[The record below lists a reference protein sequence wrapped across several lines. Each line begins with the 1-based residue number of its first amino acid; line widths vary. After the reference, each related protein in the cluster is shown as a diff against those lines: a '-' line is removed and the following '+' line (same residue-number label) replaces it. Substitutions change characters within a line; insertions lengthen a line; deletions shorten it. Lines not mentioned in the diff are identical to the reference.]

1 MKLEFYEGKK
11 VLITGHK
18 GFIGSH
24 LWSFIQE
31 SNSYGEWQN
40 ERWDL
45 YGLDFPD
52 DIGFF
57 KPKEKYDYVIHL
69 AAFAALRESF
79 EDPDRFWENNVE
91 KSKPIFD
98 YCGENDVRLIYAS
111 SAGAHGWSQNPYAV
125 TKKVNELQ
133 APPNSVG
140 MRFFNVWAEEG
151 SRPDMLYRML
161 QENTAKYIT
170 RHYRDY
176 IHVRD
181 VSKAFLH
188 AIDNYDRLKNEVFNV
203 GLSEANLSKIEL
215 CQRIKNI
222 VPQFV
227 FFEDSLSEDPDK
239 RNYKVSYDKIN
250 SIGFEVVFSISLFL
264 FFVLTPIVP
273 MDATLFL
280 LKSKI

>member
-31 SNSYGEWQN
+31 SNGYGEWQN
-40 ERWDL
+40 ERLDL

-57 KPKEKYDYVIHL
+57 KPPKEKYDCVIHL

-98 YCGENDVRLIYAS
+98 YCGENDIRLIYAS
-111 SAGAHGWSQNPYAV
+111 SAGAHGWCQNPYAI

-140 MRFFNVWAEEG
+140 MRFFNVWAEEN

-170 RHYRDY
+170 RHHRDY
-176 IHVRD
+176 IHVTDVVRAICLLMDSNFRGHLDIGYGEAIPVMDIAKSMGRD
-181 VSKAFLH
+181 LP
-188 AIDNYDRLKNEVFNV
+188 
-203 GLSEANLSKIEL
+203 
-215 CQRIKNI
+215 IKEDT
-222 VPQFV
+222 PG
-227 FFEDSLSEDPDK
+227 EPDSLCADTRVLRQLGWYPT
-239 RNYKVSYDKIN
+239 IN
-250 SIGFEVVFSISLFL
+250 IKDTFKGNDSTQLAAQLGEIPFEE
-264 FFVLTPIVP
+264 T
-273 MDATLFL
+273 
-280 LKSKI
+280 

>member
-18 GFIGSH
+18 GFIGNH
-24 LWSFIQE
+24 LWGFIQE
-31 SNSYGEWQN
+31 SNGYGEWQN
-40 ERWDL
+40 ERLDL
-45 YGLDFPD
+45 YGMDFPD

-57 KPKEKYDYVIHL
+57 KPPKEKYDCVIHL

-98 YCGENDVRLIYAS
+98 YCGENDIRLLYAS
-111 SAGAHGWSQNPYAV
+111 SAGAHGWSQNPYAI

-181 VSKAFLH
+181 VATAICLLMDSNFRGHLDVGYGEAIPVMDIAKAMGRDLP
-188 AIDNYDRLKNEVFNV
+188 
-203 GLSEANLSKIEL
+203 
-215 CQRIKNI
+215 IKEDT
-222 VPQFV
+222 PG
-227 FFEDSLSEDPDK
+227 EPDSLCADTRVLRQLGWRPTINIMDHLQGNDPK
-239 RNYKVSYDKIN
+239 
-250 SIGFEVVFSISLFL
+250 L
-264 FFVLTPIVP
+264 
-273 MDATLFL
+273 ATSF
-280 LKSKI
+280 

>member
-31 SNSYGEWQN
+31 SNGYGEWQN

-57 KPKEKYDYVIHL
+57 KPPEKKYDCVIHL

-111 SAGAHGWSQNPYAV
+111 SAGAHGWSQNPYAI

-181 VSKAFLH
+181 VATAICLLVDSNFRGHLDVGYGEAIPVMDIAKAMGRDLPIKEDTPGEPDSLCADTRELRQLGWYPTINIMDH
-188 AIDNYDRLKNEVFNV
+188 LKNN
-203 GLSEANLSKIEL
+203 
-215 CQRIKNI
+215 
-222 VPQFV
+222 
-227 FFEDSLSEDPDK
+227 DPK
-239 RNYKVSYDKIN
+239 
-250 SIGFEVVFSISLFL
+250 L
-264 FFVLTPIVP
+264 
-273 MDATLFL
+273 ATSF
-280 LKSKI
+280 

>member
-1 MKLEFYEGKK
+1 MKLEIREGER

-18 GFIGSH
+18 GFIGGH
-24 LWSFIQE
+24 LWSYLQDY
-31 SNSYGEWQN
+31 SAYSEWQN
-40 ERWDL
+40 IGVDL

-57 KPKEKYDYVIHL
+57 KPPEKKYDCVIHL

-98 YCGENDVRLIYAS
+98 YCGENDIRLLYAS
-111 SAGAHGWSQNPYAV
+111 SAGAHGWWQNPYAI
-125 TKKVNELQ
+125 TKKVNEIQ

-140 MRFFNVWAEEG
+140 MRFFNVWAEEN

-181 VSKAFLH
+181 VAT
-188 AIDNYDRLKNEVFNV
+188 AICLLMDSNFRGHLDIGY
-203 GLSEANLSKIEL
+203 GEAIPVMDIAKSMGRDLP
-215 CQRIKNI
+215 IKEDT
-222 VPQFV
+222 PG
-227 FFEDSLSEDPDK
+227 EPDSLQADTRVLRQLGWRPT
-239 RNYKVSYDKIN
+239 IN
-250 SIGFEVVFSISLFL
+250 IKDTFKGNDSTQLAAQLGEIPFEE
-264 FFVLTPIVP
+264 T
-273 MDATLFL
+273 
-280 LKSKI
+280 

>member
-18 GFIGSH
+18 GFIGNH
-24 LWSFIQE
+24 LWGFIQE
-31 SNSYGEWQN
+31 SNGYGEWQN
-40 ERWDL
+40 DRVDL
-45 YGLDFPD
+45 YGMDFPD

-57 KPKEKYDYVIHL
+57 KPPKEKYDCVIHL

-98 YCGENDVRLIYAS
+98 YCGENDVRLLYAS
-111 SAGAHGWSQNPYAV
+111 SAGAHGWSQNPYAI

-140 MRFFNVWAEEG
+140 MRFFNVWAEEN

-176 IHVRD
+176 IHVTDVVRAICLLMDSNFRGHLDIGYGEAIPVMDIAKSMGRD
-181 VSKAFLH
+181 LP
-188 AIDNYDRLKNEVFNV
+188 
-203 GLSEANLSKIEL
+203 
-215 CQRIKNI
+215 IKEDT
-222 VPQFV
+222 PG
-227 FFEDSLSEDPDK
+227 EPDSLCADTRVLRQLGWYPT
-239 RNYKVSYDKIN
+239 IN
-250 SIGFEVVFSISLFL
+250 IKDTFKGNDSTQLAAQLGEIPFEE
-264 FFVLTPIVP
+264 T
-273 MDATLFL
+273 
-280 LKSKI
+280 

>member
-1 MKLEFYEGKK
+1 M
-11 VLITGHK
+11 VMNILITGHK
-18 GFIGSH
+18 GFIGSY
-24 LWSFIQE
+24 LWKMIEE
-31 SNSYGEWQN
+31 SGVDVEL
-40 ERWDL
+40 D
-45 YGLDFPD
+45 GIDFPD
-52 DIGFF
+52 DIGDFNTG
-57 KPKEKYDYVIHL
+57 KIYDVVIHL

-111 SAGAHGWSQNPYAV
+111 SAGAHGWSQNPYAI

-181 VSKAFLH
+181 VATAICLLMDSNFRGHLDVGYGEAIPVMDIAKAMGRDLPIKEDTPGEPDSLCADTRELRQLGWYPTINIMDH
-188 AIDNYDRLKNEVFNV
+188 LKNN
-203 GLSEANLSKIEL
+203 
-215 CQRIKNI
+215 
-222 VPQFV
+222 
-227 FFEDSLSEDPDK
+227 DPK
-239 RNYKVSYDKIN
+239 
-250 SIGFEVVFSISLFL
+250 L
-264 FFVLTPIVP
+264 
-273 MDATLFL
+273 ATSF
-280 LKSKI
+280 

>member
-1 MKLEFYEGKK
+1 MTKIL
-11 VLITGHK
+11 VTGHK
-18 GFIGSH
+18 GFIGSYVFNH
-24 LWSFIQE
+24 LRHDAG
-31 SNSYGEWQN
+31 YGYLV
-40 ERWDL
+40 D
-45 YGLDFPD
+45 GMDFPD
-52 DIGFF
+52 DIGDFQSEINMF
-57 KPKEKYDYVIHL
+57 EKPYDYIIHL
-69 AAFAALRESF
+69 AAFAAIRDSVDNPEK
-79 EDPDRFWENNVE
+79 FWENNVE

-181 VSKAFLH
+181 VATAICLLMDSNFRGHLDVGYGEAIPVMDIAKAMGRDLPIKEDTPGEPDSLCADTRELRQLGWYPTINIMDH
-188 AIDNYDRLKNEVFNV
+188 LKNN
-203 GLSEANLSKIEL
+203 
-215 CQRIKNI
+215 
-222 VPQFV
+222 
-227 FFEDSLSEDPDK
+227 DPK
-239 RNYKVSYDKIN
+239 
-250 SIGFEVVFSISLFL
+250 L
-264 FFVLTPIVP
+264 
-273 MDATLFL
+273 ATSF
-280 LKSKI
+280 